1 MLFPAGGMT
10 TNQCGKE
17 GGGGGGVPIT
27 PIFLIYQ
34 TSLKNKIKY

>member
-17 GGGGGGVPIT
+17 GGGGRGTYHADFFKLSNIT
-27 PIFLIYQ
+27 E
-34 TSLKNKIKY
+34 K